1 MKNNK
6 DFVEAQG
13 VITESLPDARFKV
26 ELESGHFVTV
36 TLSGK
41 MRKYRINC
49 MPGDSV
55 TVELSVYDLAKG
67 RITRRNKIEK
77 KQS

>member
-6 DFVEAQG
+6 DYVEAQG
-13 VITESLPDARFKV
+13 VVIDSLPDARFNV
-26 ELESGHFVTV
+26 ELESKHLINA

-41 MRKYRINC
+41 MRKNRINV

-55 TVELSVYDLAKG
+55 TVELSVYDLTKG
-67 RITRRNKIEK
+67 RITRRNKVEK
-77 KQS
+77 KR

>member
-6 DFVEAQG
+6 DYVEAQG
-13 VITESLPDARFKV
+13 IVTESLPDARFKV
-26 ELESGHFVTV
+26 ELESGHFASVV
-36 TLSGK
+36 LNGK
-41 MRKYRINC
+41 MRKYRINV

-55 TVELSVYDLAKG
+55 SVELSVYDLAKG

>member
-6 DFVEAQG
+6 DYVEAQG
-13 VITESLPDARFKV
+13 VVIESLPGARFSV
-26 ELESGHFVTV
+26 ELETKHLVTV

-41 MRKYRINC
+41 MRKNRINV

-55 TVELSVYDLAKG
+55 TIELSVYDLTKG
-67 RITRRNKIEK
+67 RITRRNKVEK
-77 KQS
+77 LR